1 MHKKYT
7 ADIVL
12 EIVLVLLTLVILVPF
27 VWMFFNS
34 FKTNTEIF
42 VGGNLLPEKFTI
54 DNYVFAWVRGSF
66 SQYFLNSVIVTAG
79 VVLLRLVL
87 TCPAGYAF
95 AKLRIRAYP
104 WVFYCFLIGL
114 AIPMEAFI
122 ISLFLEIRDIGM
134 INTLP
139 GLILPLAFTGLP
151 FSIFLLRNHFIDMPN
166 ALVESAVMDGAG
178 TLSVFFKIM
187 LPLAKPTL
195 LVIAVLSFLDGWN
208 EYMLSMLVLITP
220 ETKTI
225 PLGLV
230 KFSSEYIRNFGAV
243 FAGTMLSIIPSIL
256 IYSLL
261 QRSFINGLTIGAV
274 KG

>member
-42 VGGNLLPEKFTI
+42 AGGNLLPEKFTI

-151 FSIFLLRNHFIDMPN
+151 FSIFLLRNHFIDRPN